1 MEKSL
6 VRQYI
11 VDEKGNPTAVILS
24 IENFRKILSILDDVE
39 NSKEN
44 IALSQSPEFVRLMQ
58 KGLEDVRLNRVS
70 PWKDVWDELC
80 RRSRFIQRGRCRFTG
95 F

>member
-39 NSKEN
+39 NYKEN
-44 IALSQSPEFVRLMQ
+44 IRSFPVAGICQTDAKRFGGCQIKPGFSVEGRL
-58 KGLEDVRLNRVS
+58 G
-70 PWKDVWDELC
+70 
-80 RRSRFIQRGRCRFTG
+80 
-95 F
+95 